1 MLFSGRLYNNIAA
14 SLKEEYAFYTIQVH
28 VVGLMIII
36 FYVSS
41 FCLFYYTTTAVTTA
55 KSRPYFLNIITTEI
69 ENTKCPCWIYG

>member
-36 FYVSS
+36 FYVSYIFAS
-41 FCLFYYTTTAVTTA
+41 F
-55 KSRPYFLNIITTEI
+55 IIPPLLLPLQNLGPTS
-69 ENTKCPCWIYG
+69 